1 MCAIDA
7 QVSVVPH
14 PGWLLTEPVVLDS
27 SWQDIARVTRDPS
40 SLTRKDIPMFRPS
53 ASARRVIGL
62 GLGVAV
68 ASGIG
73 FGAYTLGSSA
83 GANSSY
89 LPRVAAATADGQTE
103 EPGAPATVS
112 PSEASTSSPL
122 TLEEATA
129 VATQVVPGRVLQWDE
144 DLEPTGLR
152 YDLTLLHDDGSTT
165 DVEVDTVTGR
175 VTSIDH
181 DNDGD

>member
-1 MCAIDA
+1 
-7 QVSVVPH
+7 
-14 PGWLLTEPVVLDS
+14 
-27 SWQDIARVTRDPS
+27 
-40 SLTRKDIPMFRPS
+40 MFRPS
-53 ASARRVIGL
+53 APARRVIGL
-62 GLGVAV
+62 ALGVTAV
-68 ASGIG
+68 GGIG
-73 FGAYTLGSSA
+73 YGAYSLGSAA

-89 LPRVAAATADGQTE
+89 LPSVAAADATREPSDQRTTA
-103 EPGAPATVS
+103 PVPSSAAP
-112 PSEASTSSPL
+112 TSAPL

-129 VATQVVPGRVLQWDE
+129 VAAQVVPGRVLQWDE

-152 YDLTLLHDDGSTT
+152 YDITLLHDDGSTT